1 MGVTR
6 GTTIARREERSKLGD
21 KWGTQDSNGR
31 QKRDKEADKSETSW
45 ETKDHQKKWKASG
58 ETRPEILLP
67 TKAPLSREKEPQQYS
82 KLFGQK
88 EGK

>member
-1 MGVTR
+1 MGD
-6 GTTIARREERSKLGD
+6 RRETRKQTNR
-21 KWGTQDSNGR
+21 KQVGR
-31 QKRDKEADKSETSW
+31 QKT
-45 ETKDHQKKWKASG
+45 TKKKWKASG